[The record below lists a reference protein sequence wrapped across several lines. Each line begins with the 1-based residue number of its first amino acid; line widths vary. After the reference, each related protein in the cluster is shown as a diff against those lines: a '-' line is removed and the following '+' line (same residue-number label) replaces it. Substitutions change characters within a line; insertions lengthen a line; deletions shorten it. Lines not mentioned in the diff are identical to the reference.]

1 MNKSF
6 GCRPEFLV
14 LTWGWVSVKYTL
26 EGESQIL
33 DNSFHL
39 SLKSL
44 CLGRHSDDDDDHDD
58 DGEDNDY
65 DDDEDDDD
73 DDDDD
78 T

>member
-1 MNKSF
+1 M
-6 GCRPEFLV
+6 
-14 LTWGWVSVKYTL
+14 GWVSVKYTL

-39 SLKSL
+39 SLKVFV
-44 CLGRHSDDDDDHDD
+44 GRHRDDDDDH
-58 DGEDNDY
+58 DY